1 MGGIFS
7 EKHFLNQFD
16 VMTNKKMKKDNL
28 KYTCL
33 IYFIKY
39 TEQLLL

>member
-1 MGGIFS
+1 
-7 EKHFLNQFD
+7 
-16 VMTNKKMKKDNL
+16 MTNKKMKKDNL